1 MGNAKL
7 NSWMQWILLVGV
19 IATIVISVCAYNAAT
34 SIVIP
39 EINVPSANAIAASVL
54 AGVTI
59 PTAEEISNAIV
70 IPDYPEIPESKDTTV
85 SISDEK
91 KALAEELATDELD
104 TKDFKRE
111 LVDQMNTHPDIN
123 IEDYKDIETIVVK
136 DVDVNGLGDTRFVK
150 FELKVSYFN
159 DGDDDEDDLEKSKVE
174 VTLRVTDLD
183 RDDDYEDA
191 EVSDVDDFFVYN
203 FVKVYD

>member
-85 SISDEK
+85 SIRDDK
-91 KALAEELATDELD
+91 DDLAEELATDELD

>member
-85 SISDEK
+85 SIRDDK
-91 KALAEELATDELD
+91 DDLAEELATDELD

-191 EVSDVDDFFVYN
+191 EVDNSIFGYN
-203 FVKVYD
+203 FVKIYD